1 MLVYVIHT
9 LFNDCL
15 YINTKPSCERLGGGT
30 WRPCMSH
37 VQLEMVNCVLDY
49 LKSNALGLFLE
60 DE

>member
-1 MLVYVIHT
+1 MA
-9 LFNDCL
+9 
-15 YINTKPSCERLGGGT
+15 S
-30 WRPCMSH
+30 CMSH